1 MTATRYMDAVL
12 AGERQWTVEAGDCR
26 DLLKLLPDESVQ
38 CVVTSPPYWGL
49 RDYGVAGQVGL
60 EPSPQEYVAQMVA
73 IFREVRRVLRSD
85 GTCWLN
91 LGDTYFG
98 SGGAG
103 GDYAEGGLKAGQPK
117 FKAGRESGGVLKPK
131 DLIGVPWEVALALR
145 NDGWWLRSDIV
156 WAKPNPMP
164 ESVTDRPVKAHEYI
178 FLLAKSGRYFFDC
191 DAVAEKSARVWQIS
205 ASDRVQRVLATGGAL
220 TGGTGNGTGEH
231 DTRSLRS
238 VWTVATHPFSQ
249 AHFATFP
256 PKLIEPCIKAGT
268 SEKGQCE
275 ACGKPWVRVTE
286 RRRATYERTSD
297 PTMLTGRAGFNRPR
311 PGLSERYVLGV
322 PQPELARM
330 LKDAANGR
338 TTEMEKRY
346 GSKWAHWTRT
356 DASGARIPTPE
367 DAADIYATLGVRVPF
382 TDTAEGW
389 EPQCSCDAPAV
400 PQVVLDPFNG
410 AGTSGLV
417 ATRLDRRYIGLE
429 LNPDYA
435 VMARNRIY
443 GDAPL
448 LQMQEQV

>member
-1 MTATRYMDAVL
+1 MQDARYIADVL
-12 AGERQWTVEAGDCR
+12 AGKRQWTVLAGDCR

-60 EPSPQEYVAQMVA
+60 EPSPQEYVAQMVE

-117 FKAGRESGGVLKPK
+117 YKQRVVNGATKQATNANADFSAPHRSRKIENLKPK

-164 ESVTDRPVKAHEYI
+164 ESVTDRPARSHEYI
-178 FLLAKSGRYFFDC
+178 FLLTKSGRYYYDY
-191 DAVAEKSARVWQIS
+191 DAVRRPMAESSIPRLEQDIEHQNGSARAYGGLKVMK
-205 ASDRVQRVLATGGAL
+205 AVQRKTDKQRGHSRKHAGFNERWDAMTHEEQTALGA
-220 TGGTGNGTGEH
+220 N
-231 DTRSLRS
+231 LRD
-238 VWTVATHPFSQ
+238 VWNVATHAFSE

-256 PKLIEPCIKAGT
+256 PKLIEPCIKAG
-268 SEKGQCE
+268 S
-275 ACGKPWVRVTE
+275 KPG
-286 RRRATYERTSD
+286 D
-297 PTMLTGRAGFNRPR
+297 
-311 PGLSERYVLGV
+311 
-322 PQPELARM
+322 
-330 LKDAANGR
+330 
-338 TTEMEKRY
+338 
-346 GSKWAHWTRT
+346 
-356 DASGARIPTPE
+356 
-367 DAADIYATLGVRVPF
+367 
-382 TDTAEGW
+382 
-389 EPQCSCDAPAV
+389 
-400 PQVVLDPFNG
+400 VVLDPFNG
-410 AGTSGLV
+410 AGTTGLV

-448 LQMQEQV
+448 LQEPEPCG